1 MIILIYE
8 LTVIFRSKHEVYVA
22 FFAVETVVSFK
33 PFLLACQTQAG
44 EAKSAYLGFILLNVT
59 YI

>member
-1 MIILIYE
+1 M
-8 LTVIFRSKHEVYVA
+8 YVA
-22 FFAVETVVSFK
+22 LFAVETVVSFK

-59 YI
+59 HI